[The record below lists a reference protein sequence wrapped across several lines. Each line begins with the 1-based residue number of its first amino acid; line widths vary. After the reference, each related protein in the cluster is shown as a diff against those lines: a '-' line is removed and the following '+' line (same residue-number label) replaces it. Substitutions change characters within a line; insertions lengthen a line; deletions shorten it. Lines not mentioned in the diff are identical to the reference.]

1 MASWSVA
8 QSGQTVMAG
17 NSSSS
22 SFTLSMVLVLGSSSH
37 SLHKDCLFLLSNVWE
52 SFCYMKASPMRKL
65 SSPQENATMN
75 IQMILWIQ
83 FSPSTK
89 YRIPWIV
96 DSFKIKQTEIRCR
109 FSLSKKNCSSPGD
122 TSLYSP
128 GSCRP
133 LMIWINWVEQSTV
146 TVRSFTHISHK
157 NVE

>member
-1 MASWSVA
+1 
-8 QSGQTVMAG
+8 
-17 NSSSS
+17 
-22 SFTLSMVLVLGSSSH
+22 
-37 SLHKDCLFLLSNVWE
+37 
-52 SFCYMKASPMRKL
+52 MKASPMRKL

-146 TVRSFTHISHK
+146 TVRSFTLISHIK
-157 NVE
+157 CRINTFQMIVTSLCTQLSSSGHNYIIHDTAVCRLYRLCNKCNFR